1 MKSITQT
8 VKEWNSISQT
18 ISKFM
23 KKFYLGSLLNSCNAN
38 KSKGYRPFQVF
49 EYLISLIFGDRSMYM
64 SYLTDNHAPIFKK
77 DTVYRFLN
85 NPGIHW
91 QKLTALLSAKIIKED
106 LVPLTSEDRKQVFI
120 IDDTLYERARSKQ
133 VELLSRVYDHVEHR
147 YAKGFRLL
155 TLGWSDGNS
164 FVPVV
169 GSLLASEEDKNVL
182 SPANK
187 GFDKRTLA
195 SKRRAQ
201 ARRKATQVMLELL
214 DTAIKAGIDAQYVLF
229 DTWFC
234 SPSSLLALRLKGL
247 HAIAMVKKTPKAYYL
262 FQGKPQS
269 VMSIFR
275 SQKKRRG
282 RSKYLLSVE
291 AEAQKDGKTIPVKFV
306 FIRNR
311 NNKKDYLVL
320 VSTDTTLS
328 ENEIIQLYGRRWS
341 IEVFFKT
348 TKSYLSL
355 GKLSKGLSYDA
366 QTAHVAITFS
376 AYMLLALE
384 HRHQVD
390 ERSLGELFYL
400 CCDEMDDIT
409 FQESLNLILE
419 AMIASVETVLG
430 LSKNQV
436 SSLVEHFVGIL
447 PESLQNRLKIAVL

>member
-1 MKSITQT
+1 M
-8 VKEWNSISQT
+8 
-18 ISKFM
+18 
-23 KKFYLGSLLNSCNAN
+23 
-38 KSKGYRPFQVF
+38 
-49 EYLISLIFGDRSMYM
+49 
-64 SYLTDNHAPIFKK
+64 
-77 DTVYRFLN
+77 
-85 NPGIHW
+85 
-91 QKLTALLSAKIIKED
+91 
-106 LVPLTSEDRKQVFI
+106 
-120 IDDTLYERARSKQ
+120 
-133 VELLSRVYDHVEHR
+133 
-147 YAKGFRLL
+147 
-155 TLGWSDGNS
+155 
-164 FVPVV
+164 
-169 GSLLASEEDKNVL
+169 ASEEDKNVL

-195 SKRRAQ
+195 SERRAQ

>member
-64 SYLTDNHAPIFKK
+64 SYLTDNRAPIFKK
-77 DTVYRFLN
+77 DTVYRLLN

-247 HAIAMVKKTPKAYYL
+247 
-262 FQGKPQS
+262 
-269 VMSIFR
+269 
-275 SQKKRRG
+275 
-282 RSKYLLSVE
+282 
-291 AEAQKDGKTIPVKFV
+291 
-306 FIRNR
+306 
-311 NNKKDYLVL
+311 
-320 VSTDTTLS
+320 
-328 ENEIIQLYGRRWS
+328 
-341 IEVFFKT
+341 
-348 TKSYLSL
+348 
-355 GKLSKGLSYDA
+355 SYDA